1 MSRIKSVI
9 GLTPGA
15 LVSAVIV
22 GLALG
27 PETVIRR
34 VDDAL
39 AASWRALGDRLA
51 NRELDAIDRQLDR
64 ERQETGRIEAL
75 RDGLA
80 ARLLPLVS
88 RRDEAARVA
97 EGRPPRGADSERER
111 ARLEAA
117 ITLLRSAV
125 ARADHVLDGA
135 RNDLR
140 EREDELIVLRAA
152 ADARQMDRALAGP
165 VGAPSLWD
173 VRVARARD
181 FLRTTPS
188 DGEPR
193 GTRFELSILP

>member
-9 GLTPGA
+9 GLAPGA
-15 LVSAVIV
+15 LVSAVVV

-27 PETVIRR
+27 PETVMRR

-51 NRELDAIDRQLDR
+51 NRELDAIARQLDR
-64 ERQETGRIEAL
+64 ERQDAERIGAL

-80 ARLLPLVS
+80 ARLRPLVA
-88 RRDEAARVA
+88 RRDEAARVE
-97 EGRPPRGADSERER
+97 EGRPPCGADSEHGR

-125 ARADHVLDGA
+125 ARTDRVLDDV

-140 EREDELIVLRAA
+140 ERAGELIVLRAA

-165 VGAPSLWD
+165 VGDPSL
-173 VRVARARD
+173 REIRFARARD

-188 DGEPR
+188 DGEPE
-193 GTRFELSILP
+193 GTRLELSILP